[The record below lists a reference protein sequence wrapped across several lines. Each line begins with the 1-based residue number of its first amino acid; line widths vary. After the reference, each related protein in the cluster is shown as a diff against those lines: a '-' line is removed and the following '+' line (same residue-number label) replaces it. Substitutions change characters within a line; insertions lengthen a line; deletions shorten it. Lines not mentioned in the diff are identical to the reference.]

1 MKPYKYILFALLLLP
16 FVTSCTKEE
25 NVEGP
30 VSLNP
35 NVAGVSITR
44 AAINS
49 VHDLNGKNIGFYVV
63 NAKGFTND
71 TDPTKEI
78 SYGIRPTG
86 TYGKYVGTTT
96 GSGDGQTTTFAPEGE
111 PQTIWLNNEKA
122 IVFCCYPAPDSK
134 DNIKNDPE
142 NAGTNA
148 DPVPTI
154 AVLTDAIKLT
164 NTANTS
170 DKYTF
175 DYTQSEYDYMYGVD
189 ANNVSTPTA
198 QPYANNGHSTPSGD
212 AGPGNNVSITLK
224 HAFAQLCLKVK
235 KSADYKGEAKVTSVK
250 YTSRIPMLK
259 AANETRMKLT
269 DGTFINL
276 DNADAATA
284 AEKSYVYN
292 ISANAP
298 ASDINILTFTNYAVP
313 CTSIA
318 ATISLTVDGKN
329 MSVPCTSDWSAGNIY
344 TYTVQIN
351 PTGLELTGINV
362 VGWQD
367 ATDIPNTTI

>member
-1 MKPYKYILFALLLLP
+1 MKPYKYILFPLLLLP

-44 AAINS
+44 AAINDVS
-49 VHDLNGKNIGFYVV
+49 GLHDKNIGFYVV

-86 TYGKYVGTTT
+86 TYGKYVGTTET
-96 GSGDGQTTTFAPEGE
+96 EGEGESQKTTFAPNGAD
-111 PQTIWLNNEKA
+111 QTIWLNHEKA
-122 IVFCCYPAPDSK
+122 IVFCCYPAPASK
-134 DNIKNDPE
+134 DGIQNDP
-142 NAGTNA
+142 AGAANGS

-154 AVLTDAIKLT
+154 AVSTDAIKLT

-175 DYTQSEYDYMYGVD
+175 DYTQSDYDYMYGVD
-189 ANNVSTPTA
+189 AKNTPTSTT
-198 QPYANNGHSTPSGD
+198 QPYANNGHATPSGET
-212 AGPGNNVSITLK
+212 GLNNEVSITLK

-235 KSADYKGEAKVTSVK
+235 KSADYKGDANVTSVK
-250 YTSRIPMLK
+250 YTSKIPVLK
-259 AANETRMKLT
+259 DGTRMKLT
-269 DGTFINL
+269 DGTFVNL
-276 DNADAATA
+276 DNTESATDKIY
-284 AEKSYVYN
+284 EYI
-292 ISANAP
+292 ISMNA
-298 ASDINILTFTNYAVP
+298 STDDSNILTFTNYAVP
-313 CTSIA
+313 CSSSIA
-318 ATISLTVDGKN
+318 ATISLIVDKKE
-329 MSVPCTSDWSAGNIY
+329 MSVDCTSNWSAGFIY

-367 ATDIPNTTI
+367 SSITDTTI